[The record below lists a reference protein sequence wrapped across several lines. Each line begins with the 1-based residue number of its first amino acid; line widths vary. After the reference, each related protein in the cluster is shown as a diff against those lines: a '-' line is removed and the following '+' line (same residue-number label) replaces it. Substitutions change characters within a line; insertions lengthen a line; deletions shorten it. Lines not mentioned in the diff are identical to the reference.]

1 MKKKIFGIALLGFLS
16 TLNAGVISQNGIA
29 KDSATGL
36 MWQDEP
42 ITEAEKTAIEKYTN
56 NGKVGN
62 WNYAKAYCENL
73 TLGGYSD
80 WRLPNIYEL
89 TTLLDNTKSSD
100 PQVLDGIE
108 NIASDSYWSSTT
120 GASGSS
126 NVWLVLFSYG
136 YDSWNDKT
144 NSFYVRCVRAGQLNF
159 DNLVIL
165 KNQGKVKVSQ
175 ENIDKISPKKE
186 AKRKKEA
193 QESEKRELS
202 FSNSHQGNSYNNWE
216 IASKVDLPKSYD
228 PENSAVQYKI
238 LCGNGKTDYVSFFYN
253 KPKGMQYFTTGRAG
267 MANLE
272 DAANYICGN

>member
-1 MKKKIFGIALLGFLS
+1 MRKKIFGIALLGFLS

-36 MWQDEP
+36 MWQDNKDTQTIKKDWE
-42 ITEAEKTAIEKYTN
+42 
-56 NGKVGN
+56 G
-62 WNYAKAYCENL
+62 AKAYCENL

-89 TTLLDNTKSSD
+89 TTLLDNTKSSK
-100 PQVLDGIE
+100 PFVINGIE
-108 NIASDSYWSSTT
+108 NIISAYYWSSTT
-120 GASGSS
+120 DAGSGF
-126 NVWLVLFSYG
+126 VWVVAFHNG
-136 YDSWNDKT
+136 VDGWDRKA
-144 NSFYVRCVRAGQLNF
+144 NSDYVRCVRVGQLNF

-165 KNQGKVKVSQ
+165 KNKGKLKVSQ
-175 ENIDKISPKKE
+175 ENIDKISPKEK
-186 AKRKKEA
+186 A
-193 QESEKRELS
+193 QESEKTQKRELS

-238 LCGNGKTDYVSFFYN
+238 LCRNGKTDYVSFFYN